1 MDPYSGRQQDL
12 DSVMGTMTRIPRL
25 TSADSFSEWKHR
37 IENHIKLT
45 NQKIWRSI
53 LRGPIQIYDTDEVT
67 GVVVKKLTKDYTDAD
82 FDKVELDEKAM
93 AILTMALTPEIAQ
106 GFREY
111 TDAGNVMPRSE
122 INKKQLN
129 SLHEK
134 WDMNVF
140 VIKKT
145 SNLNTM
151 TLAETLAVIK
161 AFDMDVTQ
169 REINR
174 AGYNTGRSS
183 NSAFAAQPST
193 VASSQSSAP
202 VAQVY
207 SAGSSSSVPAT
218 HTEENLGV
226 MAGNCYKVVVNG
238 ELPATVMMS
247 ELDQIHPDDVEE
259 MDISWHIG
267 MAVFRA
273 KKFTQRTGRNIWG
286 GAGDRNMGY
295 NKSKLRCFNCH
306 EEGHFAREL
315 QHTREAQ
322 VNNNN
327 DRALVAQQFSWED
340 QLNDLKLGDHHA
352 ANLAQMEETEN
363 AEEQMMELQHAFMV
377 SVSTEEEKVSKTS
390 CTPSCTAK
398 HILCKEQMDSLIR
411 EIEDL
416 KYDGYELRKAQKLLK
431 EQLEAKTKDFKQ
443 VYEELYLKT
452 NKYKMALYNI
462 RRLTAEL
469 ETSNTKFKNADFNFK
484 KFEVSSAKVE
494 TMIEKQL
501 KFKDQKTEGLGYN
514 NVPPPFNDNYTPLL
528 EPVVLRRPPPVNQSN
543 VPVLT
548 NIEKPK
554 QDVTIE
560 PNKSNASTSC
570 ADEVLV
576 EDWTEEEDSD
586 SDNVNALNSI
596 KSVSCTVEQ
605 VSHVSSINNDGL
617 NDDFSRFKRPSEKCT
632 CSCGASATQKQN
644 SNTTGQEHR
653 QTRPLDKNILKRQT
667 CFSYGIAGHI
677 ARNCPKPPVIPVHA
691 HQLKN
696 LSKGDS
702 VKSKPLRPRSND
714 SDRNT
719 HKTTNKTKNKILK
732 TREPIYVKKSESRE
746 GSIKPNLKYQKP
758 SRKQS
763 SNPHSKQKPMN
774 KGKTKVSSSVV
785 QPTRL
790 DQRPKPIYR
799 WVLKVPKV
807 PTISTPE
814 IVQILNNTPDKVLKS
829 EQLWR
834 NVIRPWY
841 VDSGCSRHMTG
852 DISQL
857 TDLMHHNGGYV
868 SFAGGDKG
876 KITQRGTITN
886 GVLSFDKVNYV
897 PELQHSL
904 LSVSQICDKDFSAHF
919 TKKECLILKPGVV
932 IPEEWVLVRSE
943 RKNDAYIIDMNHNI
957 PENVTCLF
965 CKINERTA
973 MLWHRRLGHANAKNL
988 NRIAKNELVRGLPVK
1003 DFITFEKCVAC
1014 AQGKQHRQPHRPK
1027 LINTI
1032 DSLLQLIHMDLFGPV
1047 NVLSINRNSYCLVII
1062 DDYSRFT
1069 WVFFLSAKSETPE
1082 LIKRFIT
1089 LIENQLNTK
1098 VKGIRS
1104 DNGTEFKNAV
1114 MDRFCAEKGILHQ
1127 YSSVRTPQQNGVA
1140 ERRNRTLIDA
1150 ARTFLCDSKLPV
1162 IFWAEAINTAC
1173 YVQNRVLLNKMQMK
1187 TPYEVVYGHKPTVA
1201 HFRIFGCPCTL
1212 LHLEATPKFN
1222 SKADDCYF
1230 VGYAGRTAYRV
1241 YNKSTRQIVESFDVR
1256 WLEENETDSPSS
1268 SSGGV
1273 IEEEAVPTAPIQEVV
1288 RILHNVTPPPEA
1300 QTTDDLSYSDLT
1312 PDSSPITI
1320 TSLVE
1325 SSESPESKT
1334 GTTKVKDESPVIEEI
1349 VPEVEV
1355 VPENDNPVTLDGF
1368 DSTYMNFIFPDQ
1380 IPTVYITSTSYG
1392 HASEGMDNMTNLP
1405 VNTEVL
1411 DIAIPARIQRNHPI
1425 DNVLGPVTKGVQ
1437 TRSQVGRINECLYSC
1452 FISQI
1457 EPKNVAMALNEP
1469 SWVDSMHEELNQFK
1483 RLKVWQLLELPKG
1496 KKSLD
1501 TRWVFRNKQ
1510 DDSGVI
1516 VRNKARLVVRGFRQI
1531 EGLDYTEVYA
1541 PVARLE
1547 AIRIFLAYA
1556 SHMGFTVY
1564 QMDVKTAF
1572 LYGEVKEEIYV
1583 DQPPG
1588 FVDSKLPNHVYKLD
1602 KALYGLHQAPR
1613 AWYAT
1618 LTDHLLKH
1626 GYKRGKI
1633 DQTLFIKRVKKE
1645 LIMVQIYVDEI
1656 IFRSTSEELCKDFE
1670 TVMKKRFE
1678 MSSLGEMTMFLGLQV
1693 RQGSS
1698 GILLHQGKYVADMLE
1713 KFGFQDSKE
1722 ASTPMA
1728 KRPLLNSDPDGEPVD
1743 QTLYRSM
1750 IGSLMYLTAS
1760 RPDVLF
1766 AVCQCARYQAN
1777 PKTSHI
1783 IAVKRIFRYLKGRP
1797 KLGLWYPKNPEFNL
1811 YAFTDSNYG
1820 GCEFDRK
1827 STIAGCQFVGDRL
1840 ISWQCKKQQTVST
1853 STAEAEYVAA
1863 SACCSHVIWMHHQL
1877 LDYGLDY
1884 LNTAIFCDNDAAI
1897 QITKNPVQHSKTK
1910 HIDIKVHFIRDC
1922 YERGL
1927 IHLAQVHTDNN
1938 VADLFTK
1945 PFARARFDV
1954 LVGFLKMLRFE
1965 D

>member
-1 MDPYSGRQQDL
+1 MDPYSGRHQNL

-67 GVVVKKLTKDYTDAD
+67 SVVVKKLTKDYTDAD

-111 TDAGNVMPRSE
+111 TDAKSLWEALIAVYEGNEDMKQSRQDLLRQSFNMFNHILGESLEAQLQRFSTLTTEISTAGIVMPRSE
-122 INKKQLN
+122 INKKLLN

-140 VIKKT
+140 VIKNT

-161 AFDMDVTQ
+161 AFDMDPSIILPSPSCAHVAQ
-169 REINR
+169 PQVYY
-174 AGYNTGRSS
+174 AGTSS
-183 NSAFAAQPST
+183 N
-193 VASSQSSAP
+193 
-202 VAQVY
+202 
-207 SAGSSSSVPAT
+207 VPT
-218 HTEENLGV
+218 IHTGPLAKGVEENLTMMTGLIT
-226 MAGNCYKVVVNG
+226 CYNALVTG
-238 ELPATVMMS
+238 ELAPPVIMS
-247 ELDQIHPDDVEE
+247 ELDQVHPDDVEE
-259 MDISWHIG
+259 MDISWAIG

-273 KKFTQRTGRNIWG
+273 KKFTQRTGRNAWG
-286 GAGDRNMGY
+286 GGGDRKMGF
-295 NKSKLRCFNCH
+295 NKSRLRCYNCH
-306 EEGHFAREL
+306 EEGHFARECTKPKVEHHNNNPNYH
-315 QHTREAQ
+315 QNDVRTMVPVQNTREAQ

-352 ANLAQMEETEN
+352 ANLAQVEETEN

-377 SVSTEEEKVSKTS
+377 SVSTKDEKVSKTS
-390 CTPSCTAK
+390 CSPSCTAK

-416 KYDGYELRKAQKLLK
+416 KYDGYELRKAQKPLK

-443 VYEELYLKT
+443 VYEELY
-452 NKYKMALYNI
+452 
-462 RRLTAEL
+462 
-469 ETSNTKFKNADFNFK
+469 
-484 KFEVSSAKVE
+484 VSSAKVE

-514 NVPPPFNDNYTPLL
+514 NVQPPFNDNYTPPL

-543 VPVLT
+543 VPVST
-548 NIEKPK
+548 HIEKPK
-554 QDVTIE
+554 QDVTTE

-576 EDWTEEEDSD
+576 EDWTEKEDSD
-586 SDNVNALNSI
+586 YDNLNALSKTASNSVN
-596 KSVSCTVEQ
+596 SVLCTVES
-605 VSHVSSINNDGL
+605 VTPVSSINNDGL
-617 NDDFSRFKRPSEKCT
+617 NKDLSTIDRPSDKCT
-632 CSCGASATQKQN
+632 CLYGAS
-644 SNTTGQEHR
+644 
-653 QTRPLDKNILKRQT
+653 DKNIVKRQT
-667 CFSYGIAGHI
+667 CFCCGIAGHI
-677 ARNCPKPPVIPVHA
+677 ARNCPNPPPVPKHA
-691 HQLKN
+691 HHLKN
-696 LSKGDS
+696 ISKGDS
-702 VKSKPLRPRSND
+702 FKRKSSRSCSND
-714 SDRNT
+714 SDWSA
-719 HKTTNKTKNKILK
+719 NKTSTKILT
-732 TREPIYVKKSESRE
+732 TREQIFVRKTGPREACAKPDMVKPRLS
-746 GSIKPNLKYQKP
+746 QKRP
-758 SRKQS
+758 VNR
-763 SNPHSKQKPMN
+763 HSKQRPTN
-774 KGKTKVSSSVV
+774 KGKSYVLSSVI
-785 QPTRL
+785 QSNRL
-790 DQRPKPIYR
+790 DKRPKPVYR
-799 WVLKVPKV
+799 CVLKVP
-807 PTISTPE
+807 TIPSSDTP
-814 IVQILNNTPDKVLKS
+814 VQTLNNKQDMICKS

-857 TDLMHHNGGYV
+857 TNLMHHNGGYV

-886 GVLSFDKVNYV
+886 VVFSFDKVNYV

-965 CKINERTA
+965 SKINERTA

-1062 DDYSRFT
+1062 DNYSRFT

-1127 YSSVRTPQQNGVA
+1127 FSSVRTPQQNGVA

-1150 ARTFLCDSKLPV
+1150 ARTFLCDSKLPM
-1162 IFWAEAINTAC
+1162 
-1173 YVQNRVLLNKMQMK
+1173 KM
-1187 TPYEVVYGHKPTVA
+1187 PYEVVYGHKPTVA

-1241 YNKSTRQIVESFDVR
+1241 YNKSTQQIVESFDVR
-1256 WLEENETDSPSS
+1256 WLEENETDARDGPDWLFNYAELFKPFYAYIDHASAPPS

-1273 IEEEAVPTAPIQEVV
+1273 IEEEVVPTAPIQEVV

-1300 QTTDDLSYSDLT
+1300 QTTDDLSYSDFT
-1312 PDSSPITI
+1312 PDSSPIAI
-1320 TSLVE
+1320 ASPVE

-1334 GTTKVKDESPVIEEI
+1334 GTTEVEDESPVIEEI

-1380 IPTVYITSTSYG
+1380 IRTDYIASTSYG

-1411 DIAIPARIQRNHPI
+1411 DVAIPARIQRNHPI
-1425 DNVLGPVTKGVQ
+1425 DNVLGPVTEGVQ
-1437 TRSQVGRINECLYSC
+1437 TR
-1452 FISQI
+1452 SQI

-1469 SWVDSMHEELNQFK
+1469 SWVDAMHEELNQFK
-1483 RLKVWQLLELPKG
+1483 RLK
-1496 KKSLD
+1496 
-1501 TRWVFRNKQ
+1501 
-1510 DDSGVI
+1510 
-1516 VRNKARLVVRGFRQI
+1516 I

-1645 LIMVQIYVDEI
+1645 LIMVQIYVDDI
-1656 IFRSTSEELCKDFE
+1656 IFGSTSEELCKDFE

-1678 MSSLGEMTMFLGLQV
+1678 VSSLGEMTMFLGLQV

-1698 GILLHQGKYVADMLE
+1698 GILLHQGKYVTEMLE

-1728 KRPLLNSDPDGEPVD
+1728 ERPLLNSDPDGEQVD

-1766 AVCQCARYQAN
+1766 AVCQCARYQTN

-1827 STIAGCQFVGDRL
+1827 STTAGCQFLGDRL

-1853 STAEAEYVAA
+1853 STAEAEFVAA
-1863 SACCSHVIWMHHQL
+1863 SACCSQVIWMQHQL